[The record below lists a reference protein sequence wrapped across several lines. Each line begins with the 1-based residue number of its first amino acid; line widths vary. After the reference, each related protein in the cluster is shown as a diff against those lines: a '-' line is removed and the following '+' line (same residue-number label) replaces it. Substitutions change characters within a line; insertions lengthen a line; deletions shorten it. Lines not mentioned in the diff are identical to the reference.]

1 MDMRA
6 RPGALGLLAVTL
18 ALTLVGA
25 ACGSDDNDSAAPS
38 TTLTTTAGSG
48 ARQNACP
55 VEGCKITITDVQ
67 PAGTELRITWDANF
81 QPDFSKN
88 HIHVYWDRY
97 TADQVS
103 DDAAKRNVK
112 QGEWVPT
119 DDFPEYT
126 TEGPVSTREKAR
138 GTSTTVCVT
147 AGDRNH
153 NVIDSSIV
161 DCRDVSGLL

>member
-1 MDMRA
+1 MWA
-6 RPGALGLLAVTL
+6 RPGALGLIAVTL
-18 ALTLVGA
+18 ALTLIGA
-25 ACGSDDNDSAAPS
+25 ACGSDGNGSATSS
-38 TTLTTTAGSG
+38 TTLTTTTGNG

-55 VEGCKITITDVQ
+55 VEGCKITITNVRR
-67 PAGTELRITWDANF
+67 AGTELRITWNANF
-81 QPDFSKN
+81 APDFSKN

-103 DDAAKRNVK
+103 DDAAKRGVK

-119 DDFPEYT
+119 DDYPEYV
-126 TEGPVSTREKAR
+126 TEGPVSTSDRAR
-138 GTSTTVCVT
+138 GASKTVCVT